1 MRIFT
6 DTNKLDWSLDL
17 TVGSIRRV
25 QSLTGVNLLDAREG
39 SILVDIA
46 DDPIK
51 MADILY
57 AIVQP
62 QASARGITDEAF
74 GASLD
79 GDTLR
84 VAIEAFIDELIDFFR
99 RFRPD
104 VGRVLETLWA
114 KIQKISD
121 EMGTLA
127 MKKMESPELENA
139 TRRAIQAIESQ
150 IDARIAGSSGI
161 PSTNS
166 PA

>member
-6 DTNKLDWSLDL
+6 DANKLDWSLDL
-17 TVGSIRRV
+17 TVASIKRV
-25 QSLTGVNLLDAREG
+25 QSMTGVNLLEAREG

-62 QASARGITDEAF
+62 QAASRNVSDEAF
-74 GASLD
+74 GASLN

-84 VAIEAFIDELIDFFR
+84 TAIEAFVDELIDFFR
-99 RFRPD
+99 RFRPE

-114 KIQKISD
+114 KIQTISG
-121 EMGTLA
+121 EMQTLA
-127 MKKMESPELENA
+127 IRKMESPELDAA
-139 TRRAIQAIESQ
+139 TRRALQKVEQAI
-150 IDARIAGSSGI
+150 DDRIAAG
-161 PSTNS
+161 
-166 PA
+166 

>member
-6 DTNKLDWSLDL
+6 DTNKLDWTLDL
-17 TVGSIRRV
+17 TVGSIKRV
-25 QSLTGVNLLDAREG
+25 QSLTGVNLLEARDG

-62 QASARGITDEAF
+62 QASARGVSDEAF
-74 GASLD
+74 GSSLD

-84 VAIEAFIDELIDFFR
+84 VAIEAFIDELISFFL

-104 VGRVLETLWA
+104 VGRVLAALWA
-114 KIQKISD
+114 KVQKLSG
-121 EMGTLA
+121 EMETLA
-127 MKKMESPELENA
+127 MKKLESPELDQA
-139 TRRAIQAIESQ
+139 TRRAIQTIEAT
-150 IDARIAGSSGI
+150 IDAKIAGSPGTQSM
-161 PSTNS
+161 NWQ
-166 PA
+166 A

>member
-6 DTNKLDWSLDL
+6 DTNKLDWTLDL
-17 TVGSIRRV
+17 TVGSIKRV

-39 SILVDIA
+39 SILVEIA

-62 QASARGITDEAF
+62 QASARNISDEAF

-84 VAIEAFIDELIDFFR
+84 LAIEAFIDELIGFFR

-104 VGRVLETLWA
+104 IGRVLEALWA
-114 KIQKISD
+114 KIQTISG

-127 MKKMESPELENA
+127 MRKLESPELENA
-139 TRRAIQAIESQ
+139 TRRAIQAIEAQ
-150 IDARIAGSSGI
+150 IDAKMTG
-161 PSTNS
+161 
-166 PA
+166 

>member
-6 DTNKLDWSLDL
+6 DANKMDWSLDL
-17 TVGSIRRV
+17 TVASIKRV
-25 QSLTGVNLLDAREG
+25 QSMTGVNLLEAREG

-62 QASARGITDEAF
+62 QAASRNVSDEVF
-74 GASLD
+74 GASLN

-84 VAIEAFIDELIDFFR
+84 TAIEAFVDELIDFFR
-99 RFRPD
+99 RFRPE

-114 KIQKISD
+114 KIQTISG
-121 EMGTLA
+121 EMQTLA
-127 MKKMESPELENA
+127 IRKMESPELDAA
-139 TRRAIQAIESQ
+139 TRRALQKVEQAI
-150 IDARIAGSSGI
+150 DDRIAAG
-161 PSTNS
+161 
-166 PA
+166 